1 MLSASD
7 AEITASAG
15 TSANSA
21 IFSLISVPSGCF
33 DRHTIT
39 SGEIPIR
46 RSSCTE
52 CCVGL
57 VFSSPATSM

>member
-1 MLSASD
+1 MLAASD

-21 IFSLISVPSGCF
+21 IFSRISRPSGCLE
-33 DRHTIT
+33 RQTIT

-46 RSSCTE
+46 RSS
-52 CCVGL
+52 
-57 VFSSPATSM
+57 